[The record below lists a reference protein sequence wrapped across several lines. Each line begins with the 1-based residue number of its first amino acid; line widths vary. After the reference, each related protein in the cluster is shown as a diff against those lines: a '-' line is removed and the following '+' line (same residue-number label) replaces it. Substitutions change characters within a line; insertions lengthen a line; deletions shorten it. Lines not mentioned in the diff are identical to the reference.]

1 MSEQGGA
8 LGKGPSAVPWQ
19 RCFPC
24 AHRDLQV
31 NILFQKDVCVVSG
44 MKSDE
49 RDPDLEL
56 LSMYTPGQQEF
67 FHGLCREH
75 VLHCDWCAL
84 LCTEGFKQLV

>member
-75 VLHCDWCAL
+75 MLLCDWCAL

>member
-1 MSEQGGA
+1 MSERRRSGEGA
-8 LGKGPSAVPWQ
+8 LSCPLAALLPLCTQ
-19 RCFPC
+19 RP
-24 AHRDLQV
+24 AGQHPLPEGT
-31 NILFQKDVCVVSG
+31 DVCVMSG

-49 RDPDLEL
+49 TDLEL

-75 VLHCDWCAL
+75 MLHCDWCAL